1 MSDEDKHPHPLE
13 ALRAYVEGLEAQEHD
28 YRARGDD
35 ASRRLLSNQAH
46 AARHALALATEALDA
61 AERDAVALATRIE
74 SYVHIRERDGDSGTT
89 RRAIADMG
97 RMAGE
102 MLTKYPEAKQ

>member
-1 MSDEDKHPHPLE
+1 MTPDLKAICES
-13 ALRAYVEGLEAQEHD
+13 LRYDCTEGGERD
-28 YRARGDD
+28 PDD
-35 ASRRLLSNQAH
+35 VWAVLD
-46 AARHALALATEALDA
+46 ALDA

>member
-1 MSDEDKHPHPLE
+1 MTPDLKAICER
-13 ALRAYVEGLEAQEHD
+13 LRYDCTEGGERD
-28 YRARGDD
+28 PDD
-35 ASRRLLSNQAH
+35 VWAVLD
-46 AARHALALATEALDA
+46 ALDA